1 MDGLQLYV
9 SEFQKKS
16 ERKRLMKQEMD
27 KRNKE
32 GQKTIG
38 NNL

>member
-1 MDGLQLYV
+1 MTLYV
-9 SEFQKKS
+9 SKFMKKS
-16 ERKRLMKQEMD
+16 ERRRLLKQEMD